1 MFGLGVVAMGA
12 GFARGE
18 SLLVLAGAKG
28 AGKTTILTD
37 ALSSKAPLF
46 GASVDDCFQATR
58 LPGASKEFRM
68 PAAEIVERRTWAC
81 NAHLAH
87 LAQRT
92 PPLTHLVV
100 HLDIMDFCRFNAR
113 PFESLLDPGE
123 NYAEMLRNPAAAI
136 FACYRQAHL
145 ATLSTPYER
154 CAEWY
159 KTRAIA
165 WEKPLSA
172 NDQRLYSGADEGRT
186 AFDAVRE
193 AWLMFTASLANVASH
208 WRIAYD
214 SQTVSVSPLTSDLS
228 AWREV
233 SREHVER
240 ERKDD
245 ANVAVLER

>member
-1 MFGLGVVAMGA
+1 MGA
-12 GFARGE
+12 GFAHGE
-18 SLLVLAGAKG
+18 SLLVLAGPKG
-28 AGKTTILTD
+28 AGKTTLLTD

-58 LPGASKEFRM
+58 LPGAGKEFRM

-154 CAEWY
+154 CADWY
-159 KTRAIA
+159 KARAIA
-165 WEKPLSA
+165 WEKPLSP
-172 NDQRLYSGADEGRT
+172 NDERLYSGAAQGRA
-186 AFDAVRE
+186 AFAAVGE
-193 AWLMFTASLANVASH
+193 AWLMFAASLANVAAH

-214 SQTVSVSPLTSDLS
+214 SQTVSIAPLASDLS

-233 SREHVER
+233 SREHVEP
-240 ERKDD
+240 KHD
-245 ANVAVLER
+245 ANFGVRVLERA